1 MSIKYD
7 VYLAAPWF
15 NSIQRASK
23 DKIISVLENLNL
35 SYYNPEE
42 DEFNQLPRPRN
53 KEQMLECYRRDI
65 KAIEESKVIVC
76 STVQMDSGTLLEMG
90 YALALNKRVIEYND
104 NPEDIRGCRNL
115 MLVGACEGRYAQS
128 PEDLLFL
135 LRNTRDHT
143 TKYDDNIKDVDI
155 L

>member
-1 MSIKYD
+1 MNKYD

-15 NSIQRASK
+15 NSTQRASK
-23 DKIISVLENLNL
+23 QRIISVLEKLGL
-35 SYYNPEE
+35 TYYDPEE

-65 KAIEESKVIVC
+65 QALIESTKVVC

-90 YALALNKRVIEYND
+90 YALALYKDIVEYND
-104 NPEDIRGCRNL
+104 NPEDISGCRNL

-128 PEDLLFL
+128 PEDLEAILS
-135 LRNTRDHT
+135 DDSYT
-143 TKYDDNIKDVDI
+143 TSYDDNIKDVDI